1 MGEHHKWS
9 EEKTVLEDLQEQ
21 ADASY
26 RDFQCRLIPT
36 VAPETVLGVRVPEV
50 RKLAAQLHNTE
61 QAAAFMQQLPHRYY
75 DENNLHACLIEK
87 ITPYEA
93 CVQALDQ
100 FLPFVDNWA
109 TCDMM
114 HPRVFH
120 THPKELPAQAHQW
133 MKSDHPYTV
142 RFGIGVLL
150 SEYLD
155 DFFDPVMPEWVA
167 AVRSQEYYV
176 NMMAAWYFATALCK
190 QPETIWPYLKDQK
203 LDEWVRQKAIQKAIE
218 SRRISKEEKEVLR
231 ALRREKEK

>member
-1 MGEHHKWS
+1 M
-9 EEKTVLEDLQEQ
+9 
-21 ADASY
+21 
-26 RDFQCRLIPT
+26 
-36 VAPETVLGVRVPEV
+36 
-50 RKLAAQLHNTE
+50 
-61 QAAAFMQQLPHRYY
+61 
-75 DENNLHACLIEK
+75 IEK
-87 ITPYEA
+87 IPSYEA

-190 QPETIWPYLKDQK
+190 QPETIWPYLKGQK